1 MIRSKYCNA
10 IIAVVTGLAV
20 IAVAL
25 MGYLRCPSRRRP
37 TAA

>member
-10 IIAVVTGLAV
+10 IIVVVTGLAV

-25 MGYLRCPSRRRP
+25 MGVFAPSI
-37 TAA
+37 A